1 MVCEGCGEGSFKND
15 YQCSG
20 LYMVVFGSDTSKM
33 RKEKPCKL
41 QVCGNCLELNQYS
54 ENLEVDSCIWEVWSS
69 HESLGRM
76 KKKCES
82 SNMDS
87 NDEDKKE
94 DSKDRTCF
102 FQSLVV
108 ALYIISFNAR
118 NDFM

>member
-1 MVCEGCGEGSFKND
+1 
-15 YQCSG
+15 
-20 LYMVVFGSDTSKM
+20 
-33 RKEKPCKL
+33 
-41 QVCGNCLELNQYS
+41 
-54 ENLEVDSCIWEVWSS
+54 
-69 HESLGRM
+69 M